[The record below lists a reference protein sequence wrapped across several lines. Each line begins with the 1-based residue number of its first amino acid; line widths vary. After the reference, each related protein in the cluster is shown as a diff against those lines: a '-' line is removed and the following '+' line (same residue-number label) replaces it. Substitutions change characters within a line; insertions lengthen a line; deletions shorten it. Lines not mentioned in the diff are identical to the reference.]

1 MYTFLTSQRVD
12 FGNSL
17 FFNAKLHIANVFEV
31 EIGMGDQWRKW
42 NMFLEKF
49 FKPKFTRSSLV

>member
-1 MYTFLTSQRVD
+1 MYAFLTSQRVD

-17 FFNAKLHIANVFEV
+17 LSDAILHIANVFRV
-31 EIGMGDQWRKW
+31 DIGMGDQWRKW

-49 FKPKFTRSSLV
+49 SYKNSQEVI